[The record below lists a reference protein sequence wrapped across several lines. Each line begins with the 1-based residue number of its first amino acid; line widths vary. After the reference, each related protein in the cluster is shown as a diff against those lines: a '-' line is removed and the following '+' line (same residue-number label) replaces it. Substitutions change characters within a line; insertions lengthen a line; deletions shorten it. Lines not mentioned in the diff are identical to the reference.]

1 MIDLA
6 FDNKII
12 LNNEVDLALQEIDIL
27 FNTENTE
34 LIGDTSYGVNF
45 EQFLWILT
53 PTTTELE
60 KYIYEKLHT
69 LYFLNFFKYDVQI
82 DFEPGEIR
90 SIYYVKINIYIDPEQ
105 ILTKE
110 YELR

>member
-6 FDNKII
+6 FDNRII
-12 LNNEVDLALQEIDIL
+12 LTNELDLALQEIDIL

-34 LIGDTSYGVNF
+34 LIGDINYGVNF
-45 EQFLWILT
+45 DQFLWILT

-60 KYIYEKLHT
+60 KYIYDKLRT
-69 LYFLNFFKYDVQI
+69 LYYLNTFEYNVTV

-90 SIYYVKINIYIDPEQ
+90 SIYHVKIDIYIGANQ
-105 ILTKE
+105 VLTKE
-110 YELR
+110 YELK